1 MEMINKTAREAM
13 EKAGVA
19 HEQADA
25 IAAFLPDWTQ
35 FATKTEL
42 IATKQEIQNLKR
54 WVIAGFIVVLVLP
67 DNWITQLLDWM
78 LKAN

>member
-1 MEMINKTAREAM
+1 MINKTAQEAM

-19 HEQADA
+19 PEQADA
-25 IAAFLPDWTQ
+25 IVACLPDWTQ

-42 IATKQEIQNLKR
+42 VAIKQEIQNFRR

-67 DNWITQLLDWM
+67 DNWIAQLLDWI